1 MQRCLTSILEAGK
14 HHVLCKYVASL
25 CSYTFSFFY
34 VATIRKRIELHKLCK
49 SKRQTAK
56 DMLFL
61 TI

>member
-1 MQRCLTSILEAGK
+1 MCYVSMWLACVPILSLFYISI
-14 HHVLCKYVASL
+14 
-25 CSYTFSFFY
+25 
-34 VATIRKRIELHKLCK
+34 IRKRIELHKLYK